1 MAKTIDPRA
10 QLLALGFVDPTDT
23 RDNGPQASAPR
34 LTSLQN
40 LRAGLLDNRKGNA
53 GPLLNRIGELLVER
67 YGVKETYAVNKFV
80 YSRPASHEILMDLV
94 SRCDFV
100 ITAVGD

>member
-1 MAKTIDPRA
+1 MASTLDPRA

-23 RDNGPQASAPR
+23 RDDSLQTAAPR
-34 LTSLQN
+34 LRTLRN

-53 GPLLNRIGELLVER
+53 GPLLHRIGELLVER

-80 YSRPASHEILMDLV
+80 YSRPASAEILQDLV

>member
-1 MAKTIDPRA
+1 MATMLDPRT
-10 QLLALGFVDPTDT
+10 QLLALGLVDPTDT
-23 RDNGPQASAPR
+23 RNDDAQVAAPR
-34 LTSLQN
+34 LRNLQN
-40 LRAGLLDNRKGNA
+40 MRAGLLDNRKGNA
-53 GPLLNRIGELLVER
+53 GPLLQRIGELLVER

-80 YSRPASHEILMDLV
+80 YSRPASSEILQDLQ